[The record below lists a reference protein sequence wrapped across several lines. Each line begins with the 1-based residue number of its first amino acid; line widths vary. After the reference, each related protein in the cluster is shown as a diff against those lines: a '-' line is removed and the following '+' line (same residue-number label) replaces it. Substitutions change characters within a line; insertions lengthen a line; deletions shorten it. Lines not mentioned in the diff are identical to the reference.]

1 MADPRKNRSYNE
13 NKVVTILGPGT
24 LLRGDLQC
32 KGTIRVEG
40 AVCGEVTSGDS
51 VVLLESGRIQGNV
64 TAGQVIVGGEIVGN
78 VSAVERIEI
87 TAKGKVVGDMTAP
100 RVSIH
105 EGVLFEGRCTMKP
118 GPDPAASRTDA
129 PASA

>member
-1 MADPRKNRSYNE
+1 MADPRKNRTYNE

-24 LLRGDLQC
+24 MLRGDLQC
-32 KGTIRVEG
+32 GGTIRVEG
-40 AVCGEVTSGDS
+40 VVYGDVTSGDS

-64 TAGQVIVGGEIVGN
+64 TAGQIIVGGEVVGN

-87 TAKGKVVGDMTAP
+87 TVKGRVVGDMTAP
-100 RVSIH
+100 RISIH

-118 GPDPAASRTDA
+118 GPDPALSGTEA
-129 PASA
+129 PVTA

>member
-40 AVCGEVTSGDS
+40 TVCGEVTSGDS

>member
-1 MADPRKNRSYNE
+1 MADSRKNRTYNE

-24 LLRGDLQC
+24 LLRGELQC

-40 AVCGEVTSGDS
+40 AVFGNVTSEDS
-51 VVLLESGRIQGNV
+51 VVLLESGRIQGHV

-78 VSAVERIEI
+78 VAAVERIEI
-87 TAKGKVVGDMTAP
+87 TAKGRVVGDMTAP
-100 RVSIH
+100 RISIH

-118 GPDPAASRTDA
+118 GPDPGVSA
-129 PASA
+129 PQVPATA

>member
-1 MADPRKNRSYNE
+1 MADLRKNRTYNE

-32 KGTIRVEG
+32 RGTIRVEG
-40 AVCGEVTSGDS
+40 TVVGDVASADS
-51 VVLLESGRIQGNV
+51 VVLLESGRIQGRV

-87 TAKGKVVGDMTAP
+87 TAKGRVVGDMIAP
-100 RVSIH
+100 RISIH

-118 GPDPAASRTDA
+118 GPDPGVSVPDA
-129 PASA
+129 PATA

>member
-1 MADPRKNRSYNE
+1 MADPRKSRTYNE

-24 LLRGDLQC
+24 MLRGELRC
-32 KGTIRVEG
+32 RGTIRVEG
-40 AVCGEVTSGDS
+40 TVVGGVASGDS
-51 VVLLESGRIQGNV
+51 VVLLENGRIQGDV

-87 TAKGKVVGDMTAP
+87 TAKGRVVGDMIAP
-100 RVSIH
+100 RISIH

-118 GPDPAASRTDA
+118 GPDPGVFLPDA
-129 PASA
+129 PATA